1 MSLFVTPLILL
12 AHLAFA
18 GGSTASK
25 PAASKVAAFPSAA
38 TVATADGLTLQAS
51 YGQPAKP
58 STNGVVFVHMN
69 GRSKEDWAGLADACW
84 HAGSWVVTVDL
95 RGMGANVPAG
105 GVAAPLTP
113 DDYQKMT
120 QDVNAAVA
128 FLRGKGVTK
137 VTLVGAELGAN
148 LAINAAADDA
158 AVVDTVLLSPGMVYQ
173 GVIATDAVK
182 RYGARP
188 LLMVASAD
196 DAYAA
201 QSVSRFDQLA
211 SGDKHVEM
219 YETAGK
225 GTRMLNRQPE
235 LEGYVVGWIG
245 THWAP
250 AEAKPSAAP
259 SSAPPAGK

>member
-1 MSLFVTPLILL
+1 MSLITPVLL
-12 AHLAFA
+12 LMHLAFA
-18 GGSTASK
+18 GGSASTK
-25 PAASKVAAFPSAA
+25 PATSKAPFPAAASL
-38 TVATADGLTLQAS
+38 TTADGVVLQAS

-69 GRSKEDWAGLADACW
+69 GRSKEDWAGVAEACW
-84 HAGSWVVTVDL
+84 NAGSWVVTVDL

-105 GVAAPLTP
+105 TTPPALTP

-128 FLRGKGVTK
+128 YLRGKGVTK
-137 VTLVGAELGAN
+137 VALVGAELGAN
-148 LAINAAADDA
+148 LAINVAAEDPAVAD
-158 AVVDTVLLSPGMVYQ
+158 VVLLSPGMVYQ

-188 LLMVASAD
+188 LLMVASTE

-201 QSVSRFDQLA
+201 QSVARFEQLA

-219 YETAGK
+219 YENAGK
-225 GTRMLNRQPE
+225 GTRMLNRAPE
-235 LEGYVVGWIG
+235 LEGYLVGWIG

-250 AEAKPSAAP
+250 AAPKPAA
-259 SSAPPAGK
+259 PAGK